1 MNAHWLPTPDR
12 IAMNQPQHGHFPHPP
27 PPTASKRPRRW
38 PWVLLGMP
46 VGAIV
51 MLVVVGIAGGSNR
64 PTAPSTTPAAPAT
77 ADALG
82 GAAAVHAPRATLQ
95 PTPAPPAPS
104 GPLTTFG
111 DGTWEVGVDIQ
122 TDGYFETQ
130 GCADWV
136 KADR

>member
-1 MNAHWLPTPDR
+1 
-12 IAMNQPQHGHFPHPP
+12 
-27 PPTASKRPRRW
+27 
-38 PWVLLGMP
+38 
-46 VGAIV
+46 
-51 MLVVVGIAGGSNR
+51 MLVVVGIAWGSHR

-82 GAAAVHAPRATLQ
+82 SAAAVHAPWATLL
-95 PTPAPPAPS
+95 PAPAPPAPS

-111 DGTWEVGVDIQ
+111 DGAVGDIIDNNNSKGPV
-122 TDGYFETQ
+122 TVTIKESDGYFETQ

>member
-1 MNAHWLPTPDR
+1 
-12 IAMNQPQHGHFPHPP
+12 
-27 PPTASKRPRRW
+27 
-38 PWVLLGMP
+38 MP